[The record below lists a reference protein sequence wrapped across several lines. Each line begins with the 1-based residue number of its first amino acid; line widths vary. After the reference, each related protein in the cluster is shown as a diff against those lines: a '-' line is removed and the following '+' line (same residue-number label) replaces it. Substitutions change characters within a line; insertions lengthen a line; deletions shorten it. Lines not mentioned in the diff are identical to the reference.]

1 MLEELFAFVERDEF
15 VSTFKWELRDII
27 IWDNRFLAHRAGRTE
42 SPNGH
47 LEESIAK
54 EEATMDYRIIIDD
67 GQPMYLE
74 G

>member
-15 VSTFKWELRDII
+15 VSTFKWELGDII